1 LTLPF
6 KNTAD
11 AGYRITEHTCHRM
24 MLSSTDGTST
34 GAIACGT
41 YPLDDAF
48 GRSSVWLFL
57 AKMAGRP
64 ITVAGRLFT
73 ETCPMVDPDNGDS
86 RIVTIPRWAA
96 RILPASGT
104 DCHAQLRAGDE
115 NNPPV
120 LAVQAHRQE
129 IDRSPLY
136 RSMRLALTEYDS
148 PRLISLAAICW
159 HPSLF
164 TTAELI

>member
-24 MLSSTDGTST
+24 MLSLTDGTST

-73 ETCPMVDPDNGDS
+73 ETRPMVDPDNGDS

-96 RILPASGT
+96 GILPASGT
-104 DCHAQLRAGDE
+104 DCHADRLE
-115 NNPPV
+115 PV
-120 LAVQAHRQE
+120 TKIIHSSWQFKR
-129 IDRSPLY
+129 IDRRLTAALY
-136 RSMRLALTEYDS
+136 IDR
-148 PRLISLAAICW
+148 
-159 HPSLF
+159 
-164 TTAELI
+164 

>member
-1 LTLPF
+1 
-6 KNTAD
+6 
-11 AGYRITEHTCHRM
+11 M

-64 ITVAGRLFT
+64 ITVAGRLFI
-73 ETCPMVDPDNGDS
+73 ETRPMVDPDNGDS
-86 RIVTIPRWAA
+86 CIVTIPRWAA

-104 DCHAQLRAGDE
+104 DCHADSFE
-115 NNPPV
+115 PV
-120 LAVQAHRQE
+120 TKIIHSSWQFKR
-129 IDRSPLY
+129 IDRRLTAALY
-136 RSMRLALTEYDS
+136 IDR
-148 PRLISLAAICW
+148 
-159 HPSLF
+159 
-164 TTAELI
+164 